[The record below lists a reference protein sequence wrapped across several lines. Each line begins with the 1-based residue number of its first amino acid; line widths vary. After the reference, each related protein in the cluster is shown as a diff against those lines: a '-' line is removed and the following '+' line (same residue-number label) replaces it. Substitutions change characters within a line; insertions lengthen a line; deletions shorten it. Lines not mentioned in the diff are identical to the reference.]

1 MRQDR
6 TCNRIDTGHL
16 WARCRGGNGVQAG
29 LASESEPEFAAT
41 RRRRRGTALAHIS
54 GDRRA
59 GRGRRRTI
67 LAILA
72 GILACASATVLVGA
86 WQAAWGAAAA
96 LGLAL
101 LAALAAGAAIPRAR
115 PAAPAP
121 RNTRAEDDAMLAALD
136 EVLQRLGTV
145 EARIAAVERHG
156 TASTRNNLSELT
168 AEIGL
173 LGGLMKDI
181 AETVAAHDEHLG
193 GKPAAGDKP
202 GPAEAPAETREPV
215 RHLAE
220 SPEAAAPALV
230 KAEEAAPPPFKA
242 EPVPAV
248 AAAVTTAEADGAEQG
263 LFEQPHEAGPAREPQ
278 PQVAAHDSARE
289 NAVLAAISADRIEI
303 HLQPVVTLP
312 QRKVRLYEALG
323 RVRLDAFELLAP
335 AEFLGLAERRGMSA
349 SLDERIVTRTLKI
362 ARYLSRGGAASVAC
376 NISPVAVAQP
386 GFLRVL
392 LRLAESD
399 AETIARLIFELPQR
413 AFRTLDAER
422 SGALASLVDKG
433 VRLSMDRVQDLRLD
447 PVLLADKGVRFVKIP
462 AAMLLGDGA
471 GVAAEIHPAD
481 IPAMLK
487 RADIALIAEKVES
500 EATVAE
506 LLDLDVPLAQ
516 GFLFGAPRPV
526 RAEVYAPGAA
536 AGTRAAGAARPAAE
550 APSEPASAPAPSDR
564 RPFRA
569 FLRRA
574 GA

>member
-1 MRQDR
+1 
-6 TCNRIDTGHL
+6 
-16 WARCRGGNGVQAG
+16 
-29 LASESEPEFAAT
+29 
-41 RRRRRGTALAHIS
+41 
-54 GDRRA
+54 
-59 GRGRRRTI
+59 
-67 LAILA
+67 
-72 GILACASATVLVGA
+72 
-86 WQAAWGAAAA
+86 
-96 LGLAL
+96 
-101 LAALAAGAAIPRAR
+101 
-115 PAAPAP
+115 
-121 RNTRAEDDAMLAALD
+121 
-136 EVLQRLGTV
+136 
-145 EARIAAVERHG
+145 
-156 TASTRNNLSELT
+156 
-168 AEIGL
+168 
-173 LGGLMKDI
+173 MKDI

-193 GKPAAGDKP
+193 GKPAAGDKLAAGDKP
-202 GPAEAPAETREPV
+202 GPADAPAETREPV

-220 SPEAAAPALV
+220 RPEAARPALV
-230 KAEEAAPPPFKA
+230 KAEEAAPPPVKA
-242 EPVPAV
+242 EPVPA
-248 AAAVTTAEADGAEQG
+248 AAAAATAESDGGAEQG
-263 LFEQPHEAGPAREPQ
+263 LFEPPHEAGPTREPQ
-278 PQVAAHDSARE
+278 PQAAVHDAARDSARE
-289 NAVLAAISADRIEI
+289 NAILAAISADRIEI

-462 AAMLLGDGA
+462 ATMLLGDGA

-487 RADIALIAEKVES
+487 RADIALIAERVES